1 MKLHSLVPLH
11 VFSIFKNRFTA
22 REQNGIGVFRSLSLN
37 RRSSGF
43 LRLKAVLAAS
53 EPKKKSQLDG
63 VGSSLRASLCQLG
76 KLISIFDNAQEKLP
90 SARDNGIE
98 ISIRLTQFRCFRS
111 RFGTP
116 SSTFGNEFEK
126 VHPTRLAVLFS
137 NPDKNRTRREVFG

>member
-53 EPKKKSQLDG
+53 EPKKRVNSTAWAALCAQAC
-63 VGSSLRASLCQLG
+63 ASWE
-76 KLISIFDNAQEKLP
+76 S
-90 SARDNGIE
+90 
-98 ISIRLTQFRCFRS
+98 
-111 RFGTP
+111 
-116 SSTFGNEFEK
+116 
-126 VHPTRLAVLFS
+126 
-137 NPDKNRTRREVFG
+137 